1 MNTSGNNEMT
11 KEEVIQAIYC
21 EWARQ
26 FGGLSE
32 VEEEQKDKFYFML
45 GFVSA
50 AIDNMEQ
57 PEREKT
63 SQYNHSYIWYFSKI
77 EVPDI
82 GDYVWVCNARDK
94 KSKLINWGAGD
105 EAFFSYWMPADI
117 PEPPKTE
124 PESKQ

>member
-1 MNTSGNNEMT
+1 MT

-50 AIDNMEQ
+50 AIDNRER
-57 PEREKT
+57 PSREKT
-63 SQYNHSYIWYFSKI
+63 SNY
-77 EVPDI
+77 
-82 GDYVWVCNARDK
+82 
-94 KSKLINWGAGD
+94 KSAYTK
-105 EAFFSYWMPADI
+105 
-117 PEPPKTE
+117 
-124 PESKQ
+124 